1 MMIIIAIVSMVE
13 STGVYLAL
21 SDLTGEE
28 LSEKRLRNGYRSEGL
43 AVLLGGIFNTFPYTG
58 FSQNVGLV
66 QLSGIKSRKPIY
78 FTAGFLIVLGLIP
91 KFAAIAQLIPVP
103 VLGGA
108 MIIMFGMVAMQ
119 GVNMLGTVDYK
130 DNQNLLIVAVS
141 VGMGVG
147 FNSSNLF
154 VSLPSW
160 AQIFLSNGIVVSTVS
175 AILLNLLLNTKSK
188 TTTIVNAQE
197 AETQMN

>member
-1 MMIIIAIVSMVE
+1 MTNKHPSLFSPFM
-13 STGVYLAL
+13 
-21 SDLTGEE
+21 LT
-28 LSEKRLRNGYRSEGL
+28 EKIKLRNRIVMAPMTTWSANPDGTISEQEL
-43 AVLLGGIFNTFPYTG
+43 EFYKRR
-58 FSQNVGLV
+58 SQNVGLV

-108 MIIMFGMVAMQ
+108 MLIMFGMVAMQ

-175 AILLNLLLNTKSK
+175 AILLNLVLNSERKSK
-188 TTTIVNAQE
+188 VNLTSTE
-197 AETQMN
+197 FTQ

>member
-1 MMIIIAIVSMVE
+1 
-13 STGVYLAL
+13 
-21 SDLTGEE
+21 DLTGEE

-108 MIIMFGMVAMQ
+108 MLIMFGMVAMQ

-175 AILLNLLLNTKSK
+175 AILLNLVLNSERKSK
-188 TTTIVNAQE
+188 VNLTSTE
-197 AETQMN
+197 FTQ

>member
-1 MMIIIAIVSMVE
+1 
-13 STGVYLAL
+13 
-21 SDLTGEE
+21 
-28 LSEKRLRNGYRSEGL
+28 
-43 AVLLGGIFNTFPYTG
+43 
-58 FSQNVGLV
+58 
-66 QLSGIKSRKPIY
+66 
-78 FTAGFLIVLGLIP
+78 
-91 KFAAIAQLIPVP
+91 
-103 VLGGA
+103 
-108 MIIMFGMVAMQ
+108 MFGMVAMQ

-175 AILLNLLLNTKSK
+175 AILLNLVLNSERKSK
-188 TTTIVNAQE
+188 INLTSTE
-197 AETQMN
+197 FTQ

>member
-1 MMIIIAIVSMVE
+1 MTNKHPSLFSPFM
-13 STGVYLAL
+13 
-21 SDLTGEE
+21 LT
-28 LSEKRLRNGYRSEGL
+28 EKIKLRNRIVMAPMTTWSANPDGTISEQEL
-43 AVLLGGIFNTFPYTG
+43 EFYKRR
-58 FSQNVGLV
+58 SQNVGLV

-108 MIIMFGMVAMQ
+108 MLIMFGMVAMQ

-160 AQIFLSNGIVVSTVS
+160 AQILLSNGIVVSTVS
-175 AILLNLLLNTKSK
+175 AILLNLVLNSERKSK
-188 TTTIVNAQE
+188 VNLTSTE
-197 AETQMN
+197 FTQ